1 MLSFC
6 SIKYLISDIIVILG
20 QKVAVK
26 VLESIHEMIEEIEQ
40 EFIILSDHGDHPNMP
55 KFYGLFLKPGMDNQ
69 IWIVME
75 VYIFLL
81 EF

>member
-6 SIKYLISDIIVILG
+6 SIKYLISEIIVILG

-40 EFIILSDHGDHPNMP
+40 EFIILSDHG
-55 KFYGLFLKPGMDNQ
+55 Y
-69 IWIVME
+69 
-75 VYIFLL
+75 
-81 EF
+81 